1 MLNGVLVG
9 SYNCSRWNATL
20 PMWSGCDGGEDTGAA
35 VGCSTIGAR
44 GRTRVL
50 DVAMDIVKSTQRD
63 EEGRKE
69 GAKEQEIERR
79 EARGLMPVTGCV
91 FLDGK
96 EIAMMREGR
105 KRSQTVPF
113 RFCLEKMC
121 HPKYSAVNYSTRKLG
136 LKVN

>member
-1 MLNGVLVG
+1 M
-9 SYNCSRWNATL
+9 
-20 PMWSGCDGGEDTGAA
+20 
-35 VGCSTIGAR
+35 
-44 GRTRVL
+44 L

-69 GAKEQEIERR
+69 GAKEQEMERK
-79 EARGLMPVTGCV
+79 EARGLMRVTGCV

-96 EIAMMREGR
+96 EIAIMREGR
-105 KRSQTVPF
+105 KRSRTVPF

-121 HPKYSAVNYSTRKLG
+121 HLQNLAVNYSTQKLS